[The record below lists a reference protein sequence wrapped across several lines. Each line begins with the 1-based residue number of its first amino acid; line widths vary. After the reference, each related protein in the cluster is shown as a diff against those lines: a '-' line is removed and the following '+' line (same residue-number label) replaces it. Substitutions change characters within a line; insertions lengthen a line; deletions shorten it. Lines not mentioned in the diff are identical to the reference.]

1 MRVAIR
7 TITTIEGDPL
17 EQIALVDAA
26 NASHWIRILAG
37 PEGEAG
43 EESFDLNVCT
53 PPWLQAEVAR
63 SGPIVGR
70 HLLIVERWDAETVV
84 RSLRQL
90 FMAVEA
96 DDWSAVAQ
104 RLGRIGYWEFEDYQ
118 T

>member
-17 EQIALVDAA
+17 EEVALVDAA
-26 NASHWIRILAG
+26 NASQWIRILAG
-37 PEGEAG
+37 PVGEAG

-53 PPWLQAEVAR
+53 PLWLQAEVAR
-63 SGPIVGR
+63 SGPIGGR

-84 RSLRQL
+84 RSLREL
-90 FMAVEA
+90 FTAGEA
-96 DDWSAVAQ
+96 DDWSALTQ
-104 RLGRIGYWEFEDYQ
+104 RLGRIGYWEFEGYP